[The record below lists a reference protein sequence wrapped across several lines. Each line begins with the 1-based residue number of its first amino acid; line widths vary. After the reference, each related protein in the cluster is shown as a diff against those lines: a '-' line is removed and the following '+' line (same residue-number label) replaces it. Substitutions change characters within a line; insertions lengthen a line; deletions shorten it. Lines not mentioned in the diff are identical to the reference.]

1 MRNITFVEDE
11 MIAKITNNR
20 GGIII
25 SAIDDF
31 ECNRDHVVNDWSGP
45 SVLTDGGYAI
55 FPCRVVFLNETPYR
69 ITGKCEVF
77 TDSGELLHTIEAMTK
92 EETQ

>member
-11 MIAKITNNR
+11 MIVKLTNNR

-25 SAIDDF
+25 SAIVRF
-31 ECNRDHVVNDWSGP
+31 ECKHDHVVTDWSNQAA
-45 SVLTDGGYAI
+45 SDGGYVT
-55 FPCRVVFLNETPYR
+55 FPCRVVLLNDFPYI